1 MKKILALALA
11 AAMSLSLAACGGNNN
26 SQGSGSSAK
35 APSSASNPGSS
46 SAAPTG
52 GDNADFKVGAIYI
65 TSQNDTAG
73 YTFQHHNGI
82 TTAMKDLGLDP
93 ATQLLIVD
101 TVAEDDTAVA
111 NAIDTLANQ
120 GANVIFGISFGYI
133 NSMADGAERYPGIIF
148 SHGTGYLANDT
159 NFNNYFGRIY
169 QARYLAGIAA
179 GMKSLELGNDSIG
192 YVAAYNREYAETC
205 SGINAFALGAQS
217 VNPNAVVHVN
227 KINTWGDEALERQAA
242 QALIDAYNCCVISQH
257 CDSAQP
263 QLVAAQNNVF
273 GCGYNSDMTE
283 QAPAA
288 HLTSAIWHWNVYYQ
302 TAIQAA
308 MDCAGD
314 ASQFVNKMGGN
325 AYYAGLKEGFV
336 DVSPLS
342 GNCSAN
348 TQEVID
354 AVRELMI
361 SGQWDV
367 FSGVKLSYA
376 LDENGMPTGEII
388 MNDAP
393 LMSDGKQLVD
403 NELVDMDPQVVP
415 AGGPS
420 VDDGV
425 IKGSMNY
432 NVAGVVEG

>member
-1 MKKILALALA
+1 MKKFLALALA
-11 AAMSLSLAACGGNNN
+11 AAMSLSISACGGGNG
-26 SQGSGSSAK
+26 GSGEKSN
-35 APSSASNPGSS
+35 PGSASNPGTGSNVSAPVDNESS
-46 SAAPTG
+46 
-52 GDNADFKVGAIYI
+52 DFKVGAIYI
-65 TSQNDTAG
+65 NSQNDTAG

-101 TVAEDDTAVA
+101 TVPEDDTAVA
-111 NAIDTLANQ
+111 TAIDTLANQ
-120 GANVIFGISFGYI
+120 DANVIFGISFGYI
-133 NSMADGAERYPGIIF
+133 EAMNDKAAEYPDIVF
-148 SHGTGYLANDT
+148 SHGTGYKANDT

-179 GMKSLELGNDSIG
+179 GMKSLELGNNAIG

-217 VNPNAVVHVN
+217 ANPDALVYVN

-242 QALIDAYNCCVISQH
+242 QALIDTYSCGVISQH

-263 QLVAAQNNVF
+263 QLVAQENGAF

-283 QAPAA
+283 QAPSA

-308 MDCAGD
+308 MDCNGD
-314 ASQFVNKMGGN
+314 ASKFVENMGGS
-325 AYYAGLKEGFV
+325 AYYAGLAEGFV
-336 DVSPLS
+336 DASPLNES
-342 GNCSAN
+342 IAAPN
-348 TQEVID
+348 TKAVMD
-354 AVRELMI
+354 AVRELI
-361 SGQWDV
+361 VSGQWDV
-367 FSGVKLSYA
+367 FSGVKLSY
-376 LDENGMPTGEII
+376 NIGEDGSVEIVQT
-388 MNDAP
+388 DAP
-393 LMSDGKQLVD
+393 LMCDGVELKDGSLVD
-403 NELVDMDPQVVP
+403 RDFEIVP

-425 IKGSMNY
+425 IKGEMNY
-432 NVAGVVEG
+432 NVAGVIEG

>member
-11 AAMSLSLAACGGNNN
+11 AAMSLSLAACGGNGGTSNP
-26 SQGSGSSAK
+26 GSAAGS
-35 APSSASNPGSS
+35 PSSASQPGADVSTPVDGKS
-46 SAAPTG
+46 
-52 GDNADFKVGAIYI
+52 DFKVGAVYI

-82 TTAMKDLGLDP
+82 TTAMKALGLDP
-93 ATQLLIVD
+93 ADLIVVD
-101 TVAEDDTAVA
+101 NVPDNDDTAVA
-111 NAIDTLANQ
+111 TAIDTVVNQ
-120 GANVIFGISFGYI
+120 GADIVFGISFGYI
-133 NSMADGAERYPGIIF
+133 NAMNDKAADYPDVIF
-148 SHGTGYLANDT
+148 SHGTGYMANDT

-179 GMKSLELGNDSIG
+179 GMKSVELGNNSIG
-192 YVAAYNREYAETC
+192 YVAAYNRQYAETC

-217 VNPNAVVHVN
+217 ANPDAVVHVN
-227 KINTWGDEALERQAA
+227 VIDTWGDEAKEKQAA
-242 QALIDAYNCCVISQH
+242 QALVDAYNCCVISQH

-283 QAPAA
+283 QAPTA

-308 MDCAGD
+308 MDCNGD
-314 ASQFVNKMGGN
+314 ASKFVENMGGN
-325 AYYAGLKEGFV
+325 AYYAGLAEGFV
-336 DVSPLS
+336 DASPL
-342 GNCSAN
+342 NEAVAAPN
-348 TQEVID
+348 TKAVMD
-354 AVRELMI
+354 AVRELMV
-361 SGQWDV
+361 SGEWDV
-367 FSGVKLSYA
+367 FSGVKLSYNISE
-376 LDENGMPTGEII
+376 DGKVEIVKT
-388 MNDAP
+388 DAP

-403 NELVDMDPQVVP
+403 GQLVDMAPEIVP

-425 IKGSMNY
+425 IKGGMNY